1 MQYFHQDQAWG
12 VDTWCCEHKLLI
24 NPDKTKF
31 MLIGTRQLMYSH
43 SVDFSIF
50 FMGRTLIPVN
60 SARDLGV
67 IMDSHLTYDSHISYL
82 VSSCL
87 SKLVQIWYWWV
98 LGKSEKFVFISCQR
112 PHSNKSCAWQK
123 LYTLDRYQS
132 APPDLEKVC
141 CVKAIQEKQNTWA

>member
-1 MQYFHQDQAWG
+1 MHRLHLVRSTTNYTRSSSGCNTFTKIKLEELTPGAVKNQ
-12 VDTWCCEHKLLI
+12 LLI

-43 SVDFSIF
+43 SVDFSIS

-87 SKLVQIWYWWV
+87 SKLVQIN
-98 LGKSEKFVFISCQR
+98 
-112 PHSNKSCAWQK
+112 P
-123 LYTLDRYQS
+123 
-132 APPDLEKVC
+132 
-141 CVKAIQEKQNTWA
+141 VKKGLLRTFQCGLIYPKYIQYII